1 MDPFN
6 RLNPSEIPDVGRTHH
21 EGLQQQQAD
30 QAAFQQ
36 HLNELHP
43 RERPPSPNNSNR
55 RRPPYAGSNGDADHL
70 GMPHEGRVGQGPSRL
85 PSDPPSCSEQGIN
98 QHVLFA
104 TVDRDSQLPNGSF
117 SLTDGWHDMDAAADW
132 PTHDVDQEQHLW
144 AGADDVTPEWLT
156 IPASPWEQTLAASL
170 LGQQPWPGD
179 GNTSRGGRRLPPTA
193 AHWTEALHR
202 TGISAAGPA
211 SDPTNLEDPVLQEA
225 LLDRILDSWVCEER
239 QTEDED
245 RQEAARRI
253 RAWAE
258 AGDVYAR
265 LELSDLG
272 LTTLPAAFPPGLQSL
287 NVSDNALVYLPDPL
301 PAGLR
306 MLTASGNRLSSLPDA
321 LPTQLQSLEV
331 GSNRLTRL
339 PETLPEGLLTL
350 AVGSCS
356 LTSLPDTLPAGL
368 QDLDVRGNLLTS
380 LPDAL
385 PSGLQLLAVG
395 GNRLTDL
402 PASLPPELQELEA
415 DGNRLTRLPDT
426 LPAELQLLFARDN
439 HLSSLPE
446 ALPPELQRLH
456 VSGNRLTSLPETL
469 PAELQVLEARDN
481 RLTSLPEALL
491 TRLGS
496 GCMIYM
502 EENLLS
508 EQARTDLATALN
520 APGYAGPR
528 VFFSMNEATAGD
540 SARPLSD
547 VVADW
552 LEGEPKVI
560 AAWQNFA
567 GEAGASEYAL
577 FLDRLRKT
585 VNYANPEFRNTVA
598 EDLRQAAVRP
608 GLRQQYFQL
617 AFGASE
623 TCQDRITL
631 TWNSMQTARLNADV
645 EEGAYDKRLSEL
657 IQQARVLFR
666 LDALEPIARQKVG
679 SLQFVDEI
687 EVYLAY
693 QVKLRERLD
702 LQLIAPDMRFFDVSY
717 VTEDDLTAAEMQV
730 RNEEGAGFAD
740 YLATRWHPWETV
752 VSRIAPEAH
761 AQMQDRLIEAMDEQ
775 FQSRLEQ
782 RLADQGLTGNS
793 DAELQFGAKIRDE
806 IACEIKGALMRQVL
820 DDHALEL

>member
-1 MDPFN
+1 MN
-6 RLNPSEIPDVGRTHH
+6 
-21 EGLQQQQAD
+21 
-30 QAAFQQ
+30 
-36 HLNELHP
+36 
-43 RERPPSPNNSNR
+43 
-55 RRPPYAGSNGDADHL
+55 
-70 GMPHEGRVGQGPSRL
+70 
-85 PSDPPSCSEQGIN
+85 
-98 QHVLFA
+98 
-104 TVDRDSQLPNGSF
+104 
-117 SLTDGWHDMDAAADW
+117 AAADW
-132 PTHDVDQEQHLW
+132 PTHHVDQEQHWW
-144 AGADDVTPEWLT
+144 AGADDVVPEWLT
-156 IPASPWEQTLAASL
+156 IPANPWEQDLAAPV
-170 LGQQPWPGD
+170 LGRQPWPDD
-179 GNTSRGGRRLPPTA
+179 GNTSRGGGRLPA
-193 AHWTEALHR
+193 AAAQWTEALQG
-202 TGISAAGPA
+202 TGTSTAAA
-211 SDPTNLEDPVLQEA
+211 SSDLTNFEAPVLQEA
-225 LLDRILDSWVCEER
+225 PLDRILDTWVGEEG

-258 AGDVYAR
+258 AGHVYTG
-265 LELSDLG
+265 LELPYLG
-272 LTTLPAAFPPGLQSL
+272 LTTLPTAFPPGLQSL
-287 NVSDNALVYLPDPL
+287 DVSHNELLYLPDTL
-301 PAGLR
+301 PPGLR
-306 MLTASGNRLSSLPDA
+306 TLSASGNRLTSLPDA
-321 LPTQLQSLEV
+321 LPTQLQSLEI

-350 AVGSCS
+350 AVGSCR

-426 LPAELQLLFARDN
+426 LPTELQLLFARDN
-439 HLSSLPE
+439 HLRSLPE
-446 ALPPELQRLH
+446 TLPPELQRLH

-481 RLTSLPEALL
+481 RLTGLPEALL

-496 GCMIYM
+496 GCMIYV

-528 VFFSMNEATAGD
+528 VFFSMDGGTAGEPVR
-540 SARPLSD
+540 ALSE
-547 VVADW
+547 VAADW
-552 LEGEPKVI
+552 LEGEPEVI

-567 GEAGASEYAL
+567 DEAGASEYAL

-585 VNYANPEFRNTVA
+585 VNYGNAEFRNAVT
-598 EDLRQAAVRP
+598 EDLRQAAIRP

-617 AFGASE
+617 AFGASA

-631 TWNSMQTARLNADV
+631 TWNSMQTARVNADV
-645 EEGAYDKRLSEL
+645 EDGAYDDRLGEL
-657 IQQARVLFR
+657 VDQARVLFR
-666 LDALEPIARQKVG
+666 LDALAPIARQKVDT
-679 SLQFVDEI
+679 LQFVDEI

-702 LQLIAPDMRFFDVSY
+702 LRLIAPDMRFFDVSY
-717 VTEDDLTAAEMQV
+717 VTEDDLTAAETQV
-730 RNEEGAGFAD
+730 RNEEAAGFAD
-740 YLATRWHPWETV
+740 YLATRWQPWETV

-761 AQMQDRLIEAMDEQ
+761 AQMQERLIEAMDEQ

-782 RLADQGLTGNS
+782 RLADHGLTGNS

-806 IACEIKGALMRQVL
+806 IACEIKDALMRQVL
-820 DDHALEL
+820 DDHGLKL

>member
-6 RLNPSEIPDVGRTHH
+6 HLNPSEIPDVGRTYD

-36 HLNELHP
+36 QLNELHP
-43 RERPPSPNNSNR
+43 RELPPPLPNSNR
-55 RRPPYAGSNGDADHL
+55 RRPPYAGSNRDADPL
-70 GMPHEGRVGQGPSRL
+70 EMPHEDRVGQGPSRL
-85 PSDPPSCSEQGIN
+85 SSDPPSHSEQGIN

-104 TVDRDSQLPNGSF
+104 TADRDSQLSDGSF
-117 SLTDGWHDMDAAADW
+117 SLTDSWHDMDAAADW
-132 PTHDVDQEQHLW
+132 RTHQVDQEQHWW
-144 AGADDVTPEWLT
+144 AGTDDVVAEWRA
-156 IPASPWEQTLAASL
+156 IPASPWEQNLAASVL
-170 LGQQPWPGD
+170 ARQPRPGD
-179 GNTSRGGRRLPPTA
+179 GNTGGRRLPA
-193 AHWTEALHR
+193 AAAQWTEASHG
-202 TGISAAGPA
+202 TGTSTPVPAG
-211 SDPTNLEDPVLQEA
+211 DLTNLDAPVLQEA
-225 LLDRILDSWVCEER
+225 RLDRILDIWVGDEG

-245 RQEAARRI
+245 RQEAATRI

-258 AGDVYAR
+258 AGDVYTR
-265 LELSDLG
+265 LDLPDLG
-272 LTTLPAAFPPGLQSL
+272 LTTLPAAFPPALQSL
-287 NVSDNALVYLPDPL
+287 DVSHNELVHLPDTL

-306 MLTASGNRLSSLPDA
+306 TLTAKGNRLTSLPDA
-321 LPTQLQSLEV
+321 LPTQLQSLEI

-350 AVGSCS
+350 AVGSCR
-356 LTSLPDTLPAGL
+356 LTSLPDLLPAGL

-395 GNRLTDL
+395 GNRLTNL
-402 PASLPPELQELEA
+402 PDSLPPELQELEA
-415 DGNRLTRLPDT
+415 EGNRLIRLPDT
-426 LPAELQLLFARDN
+426 LPAELKLLFARDN

-446 ALPPELQRLH
+446 TLPSELQRLH
-456 VSGNRLTSLPETL
+456 VSGNRLTSLCETL
-469 PAELQVLEARDN
+469 PAELWVLEARGN

-491 TRLGS
+491 TQLGS
-496 GCMIYM
+496 ECMVYVDD
-502 EENLLS
+502 NPLS
-508 EQARTDLATALN
+508 ERVRTNLATALN
-520 APGYAGPR
+520 APGYSGPR
-528 VFFSMNEATAGD
+528 VFFSMNEATPGD
-540 SARPLSD
+540 SPRPLSEA
-547 VVADW
+547 VADW
-552 LEGEPKVI
+552 MEGEPKVI

-577 FLDRLRKT
+577 FLDRLQST
-585 VNYANPEFRNTVA
+585 VNSGNPEFRKAVA
-598 EDLRQAAVRP
+598 DDLRQAAIRP

-631 TWNSMQTARLNADV
+631 TWNSMQTARVNADV
-645 EEGAYDKRLSEL
+645 EEGAYDNRLGEL
-657 IQQARVLFR
+657 VDQARVLFR
-666 LDALEPIARQKVG
+666 LGALEPIARQKVG

-693 QVKLRERLD
+693 QVKLRQRLD

-717 VTEDDLTAAEMQV
+717 VTEDDLTAAETQV
-730 RNEEGAGFAD
+730 RNEEAAGFAD

-782 RLADQGLTGNS
+782 RLADHDLTGNS
-793 DAELQFGAKIRDE
+793 DAELQFGATIRDE

-820 DDHALEL
+820 ADHALEL